1 MNTLFSLLTP
11 RRALALAFLLAASA
25 MATGYYIQHVD
36 GIEPCPLCIVQ
47 RLAFVV
53 SGLIALLG
61 ALFGARALVA
71 LAFASLAQLAAA
83 AGLGVAAWHSWLVAN
98 PPEWAQC
105 GRGFGWMLEN
115 NSLVA
120 LVPKLF
126 KGEGDCLTVDW
137 TLLGLNIPQWAV
149 LVFVGMLVL
158 TGLAVVGAVR
168 QRRRSR

>member
-71 LAFASLAQLAAA
+71 LAFASLAQLANA
-83 AGLGVAAWHSWLVAN
+83 
-98 PPEWAQC
+98 PPTPAPFPSNVELSMVITPPSPSASPSTPRC
-105 GRGFGWMLEN
+105 ATPTASPPRA
-115 NSLVA
+115 STT
-120 LVPKLF
+120 P
-126 KGEGDCLTVDW
+126 
-137 TLLGLNIPQWAV
+137 
-149 LVFVGMLVL
+149 
-158 TGLAVVGAVR
+158 
-168 QRRRSR
+168 